1 MALSVR
7 ERLINAYSSGQGLS
21 RSRYGSYPTLEKK
34 EKKREPATPRQ
45 IDITLRQ
52 ANGEKQ
58 RSREDMEKLIDNYTP
73 NSRLGIMCQK
83 RS

>member
-1 MALSVR
+1 MALSKR
-7 ERLINAYSSGQGLS
+7 ERLIHAYSNGQGLS
-21 RSRYGSYPTLEKK
+21 RSKYGSYPNLEKK
-34 EKKREPATPRQ
+34 ERRRETATPRQ

-52 ANGEKQ
+52 ANGKQQ

-83 RS
+83 KT